1 MSYSEYKFGDFRK
14 YYDDGP
20 SAGLVGFATGF
31 ADSFSSSFT
40 EARAARNKADDDLFK
55 LAVTDIQDREKA
67 KAKASTKGKDY
78 RKKAAA
84 LAAMYPGIDG
94 VEAYIYQGLVGG
106 MTANNIAT
114 DLQSGINDNRLRV
127 NQPDGTQVNP
137 LEAPKAPEADAD
149 VTSSV
154 ETQTDTVLSSAQP
167 EPNTSDILL
176 SDVSE
181 QSADQGLSFE
191 PFQEAGLGSGWMD
204 RVRARQQEQRD
215 SRVKARVDKWKNLT
229 GRNDPTTASGLT
241 STNTSKST
249 TVVNE
254 VNAARTEGSA
264 PVDAVVNAVGTL
276 MIIPKDPK
284 DTSKT
289 LGERIDVT
297 KVDDSE
303 KVLAALA
310 ALNLEKQDDPEVIAM
325 RTELEKLQT
334 QLQLFPD
341 IGIMNENQLNEFVKT
356 ANDDPKYKNVAPSIL
371 KNMVTRANAYMVDI
385 KNTSLPALTFGTAEE
400 GRGIQADLE
409 GKGVEFSD
417 IYRSAL
423 SSRIKALETVESA
436 KEEADF
442 VFNEDSLKTIAF
454 NARKDIYA
462 NETFATPEDKKA
474 AWELWQKTEGTALLS
489 IYNSTKTESA
499 PTSFAGLS
507 VSVLMQQDSWK
518 NATPEKQQDMIAAV
532 KANLDGSKSSTLT
545 RSNVSAKHA
554 AATLGL
560 TSTDPKVRADA
571 DAYLKTIY
579 PVEMTSIIASEAG
592 GNDQTYAVTTEVGLV
607 VSATQGTNEKGEIVY
622 TDISSGKV
630 IPNPI
635 SVQTEELDKSKA
647 ASVRGASNLL
657 SDQTKLMGAA
667 TNVAVMGYKLEEL
680 ARQNPYVLTSAGK
693 VNSLFVSG
701 RNELTAMLDIIGNA
715 AGDDTVNDTTLAGQI
730 TNYLDTAVSQG
741 IMNAET
747 ASVYQ
752 QFMGA
757 SIQYIFAAG
766 KALGQTGNG
775 FSNQDYKNIRNSL
788 LTSNNIDTFA
798 KGLQK
803 FASDRM
809 LEASSAAVTLRG
821 QTLITEAERYGAK
834 FGNELNTA
842 EEYFANLRKTLTNMP
857 DIHGWAQGK
866 VPIVVNTVNNAPTVV
881 PVIEAPAAAPELP
894 EGLSVFKQQT
904 IQRTEDAIADGKFTS
919 EEVITKLTGRGYP
932 EAYIRQT
939 MPFLFSDAQP
949 EE

>member
-1 MSYSEYKFGDFRK
+1 
-14 YYDDGP
+14 
-20 SAGLVGFATGF
+20 
-31 ADSFSSSFT
+31 
-40 EARAARNKADDDLFK
+40 
-55 LAVTDIQDREKA
+55 
-67 KAKASTKGKDY
+67 
-78 RKKAAA
+78 
-84 LAAMYPGIDG
+84 
-94 VEAYIYQGLVGG
+94 
-106 MTANNIAT
+106 
-114 DLQSGINDNRLRV
+114 
-127 NQPDGTQVNP
+127 
-137 LEAPKAPEADAD
+137 
-149 VTSSV
+149 
-154 ETQTDTVLSSAQP
+154 
-167 EPNTSDILL
+167 
-176 SDVSE
+176 
-181 QSADQGLSFE
+181 
-191 PFQEAGLGSGWMD
+191 
-204 RVRARQQEQRD
+204 
-215 SRVKARVDKWKNLT
+215 
-229 GRNDPTTASGLT
+229 
-241 STNTSKST
+241 
-249 TVVNE
+249 
-254 VNAARTEGSA
+254 
-264 PVDAVVNAVGTL
+264 
-276 MIIPKDPK
+276 
-284 DTSKT
+284 
-289 LGERIDVT
+289 
-297 KVDDSE
+297 
-303 KVLAALA
+303 
-310 ALNLEKQDDPEVIAM
+310 
-325 RTELEKLQT
+325 
-334 QLQLFPD
+334 
-341 IGIMNENQLNEFVKT
+341 
-356 ANDDPKYKNVAPSIL
+356 
-371 KNMVTRANAYMVDI
+371 
-385 KNTSLPALTFGTAEE
+385 
-400 GRGIQADLE
+400 
-409 GKGVEFSD
+409 
-417 IYRSAL
+417 
-423 SSRIKALETVESA
+423 
-436 KEEADF
+436 
-442 VFNEDSLKTIAF
+442 
-454 NARKDIYA
+454 
-462 NETFATPEDKKA
+462 
-474 AWELWQKTEGTALLS
+474 
-489 IYNSTKTESA
+489 
-499 PTSFAGLS
+499 
-507 VSVLMQQDSWK
+507 MQQDSWK
-518 NATPEKQQDMIAAV
+518 NATPEEQQDMIAAV

-560 TSTDPKVRADA
+560 TSTDPKVKAAA

-592 GNDQTYAVTTEVGLV
+592 GNDQTYAVTTDVGLV

-647 ASVRGASNLL
+647 ASVRGASTLL

-788 LTSNNIDTFA
+788 LTSNNINTFA

-881 PVIEAPAAAPELP
+881 PVIEAPVAAPELP
-894 EGLSVFKQQT
+894 EGLNVFKQQT

-939 MPFLFSDAQP
+939 MPFLFSDTQP

>member
-489 IYNSTKTESA
+489 IFNMTDKESA

-647 ASVRGASNLL
+647 ASVRGASTLL
-657 SDQTKLMGAA
+657 SDQTKLM
-667 TNVAVMGYKLEEL
+667 
-680 ARQNPYVLTSAGK
+680 
-693 VNSLFVSG
+693 
-701 RNELTAMLDIIGNA
+701 
-715 AGDDTVNDTTLAGQI
+715 
-730 TNYLDTAVSQG
+730 
-741 IMNAET
+741 
-747 ASVYQ
+747 
-752 QFMGA
+752 
-757 SIQYIFAAG
+757 
-766 KALGQTGNG
+766 
-775 FSNQDYKNIRNSL
+775 
-788 LTSNNIDTFA
+788 
-798 KGLQK
+798 
-803 FASDRM
+803 
-809 LEASSAAVTLRG
+809 
-821 QTLITEAERYGAK
+821 
-834 FGNELNTA
+834 
-842 EEYFANLRKTLTNMP
+842 
-857 DIHGWAQGK
+857 
-866 VPIVVNTVNNAPTVV
+866 
-881 PVIEAPAAAPELP
+881 
-894 EGLSVFKQQT
+894 
-904 IQRTEDAIADGKFTS
+904 
-919 EEVITKLTGRGYP
+919 
-932 EAYIRQT
+932 
-939 MPFLFSDAQP
+939 
-949 EE
+949 